1 MSDQTPISDQ
11 PPAMEAESPWTRPTL
26 TLLGDVKDLVR
37 GHGKSGPNDDND
49 PFQTS
54 KSGGG

>member
-1 MSDQTPISDQ
+1 MSDQTPMSDE

-37 GHGKSGPNDDND
+37 GGGKSGANDDSD
-49 PFQTS
+49 PNQTS
-54 KSGGG
+54 KSGVG